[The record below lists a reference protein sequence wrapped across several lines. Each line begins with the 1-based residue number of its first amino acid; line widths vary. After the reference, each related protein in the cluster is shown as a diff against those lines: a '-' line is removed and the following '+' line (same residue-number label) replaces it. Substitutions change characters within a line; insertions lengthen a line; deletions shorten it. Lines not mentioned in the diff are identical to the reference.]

1 MQQQRRIAEAEGG
14 NDEGTAVGNW
24 LQSRK
29 MLDLDDLAFSQGSH
43 LMSNKVFFTLF
54 DSLLSLFRFYKKIS

>member
-29 MLDLDDLAFSQGSH
+29 VLDLNDLAFSQGSH
-43 LMSNKVFFTLF
+43 LMSNKVFYLF
-54 DSLLSLFRFYKKIS
+54 FPFA